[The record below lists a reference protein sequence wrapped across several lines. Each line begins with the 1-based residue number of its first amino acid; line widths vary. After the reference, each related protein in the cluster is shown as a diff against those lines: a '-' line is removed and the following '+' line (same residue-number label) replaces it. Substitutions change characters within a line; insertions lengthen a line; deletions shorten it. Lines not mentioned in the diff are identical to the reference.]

1 MCDSTFT
8 TSVSY
13 RNDNIGY
20 DTIVLT
26 LIQLSDGASI
36 DIGSEIVVPVVS
48 IPNVPKSLIR
58 YTLKKQL
65 YDYFIEKFET
75 DLKYLN
81 EIYTHQDIEGFATE
95 ASIITLEKV
104 PGLQ

>member
-13 RNDNIGY
+13 RKEIGY

-26 LIQLSDGASI
+26 LIQLSDGTSI
-36 DIGSEIVVPVVS
+36 DIGSKIIVPAVS
-48 IPNVPKSLIR
+48 IPNVPESLIR

-65 YDYFIEKFET
+65 YDYFIEKFKT
-75 DLKYLN
+75 DLQYLN
-81 EIYTHQDIEGFATE
+81 DIYTLQNIEEFATE
-95 ASIITLEKV
+95 ATIITLEKV
-104 PGLQ
+104 LMMH